1 MTNQLLPYNAT
12 AGEKREL
19 ARMIQ
24 QYDLGKAVRQ
34 ALEGQRISGVEG
46 ELNDELISRTQGRI
60 PYQNG
65 QLRVPDAVF
74 RTGTTGNF
82 ESTGQGSAFLGGRGT
97 AITSPRNTPLLDR
110 LGVRTFI
117 SPGHN
122 LNIPQFT
129 AGGLTLKNEGAT
141 ADETGTLAHIEL
153 KPQIAIGQTKATKE
167 LLEQGRPNQVVEA
180 LIAELRAD
188 AGRVMDQAA
197 FDLLVDDTDGITTNV
212 TEATTG
218 GGSTPV
224 PITQDV
230 LDDMLRDAFNNKGE
244 LEGMAYVG
252 SPKAFELL
260 QAIQTNNVFA
270 LDKPSQTING
280 RRFFGSNELSNH
292 TDGTARL
299 IVGNFA
305 QGLVKAEFGVTD
317 IMVNPFTFATQG
329 EAQVVVTKFFD
340 VKVLDERVFSIYRE
354 EV

>member
-1 MTNQLLPYNAT
+1 MTRQLLPYHAS
-12 AGEKREL
+12 ASEKREL
-19 ARMIQ
+19 TRMIQ

-34 ALEGQRISGVEG
+34 ALEGVRISGVEG
-46 ELNDELISRTQGRI
+46 ELNDEMMQRTENRL

-74 RTGTTGNF
+74 RAGTTGNF
-82 ESTGQGSAFLGGRGT
+82 ESTGQGVAFVGGRGS
-97 AITSPRNTPLLDR
+97 AITSPRNVPLLDR

-129 AGGLTLKNEGAT
+129 AGGLTLKAEGAT
-141 ADETGTLAHIEL
+141 ADETGTLSHVEL
-153 KPQIAIGQTKATKE
+153 KPQIAVGQTKATKQ

-180 LIAELRAD
+180 LVSELRAD
-188 AGRVMDQAA
+188 AGRVIDKTA
-197 FDLLVDDTDGITTNV
+197 FDLLVDDTNGITTNV

-218 GGSTPV
+218 GGATPV

-230 LDDMLRDAFNNKGE
+230 LDDMLRDSFSNKAE
-244 LEGMAYVG
+244 LEGVAYVG
-252 SPKAFELL
+252 STKAFELI
-260 QAIQTNNVFA
+260 QAIQTNNVYA

-317 IMVNPFTFATQG
+317 IMVNPMTFATQG
-329 EAQVVVTKFFD
+329 EAQVVVSKFFD
-340 VKVLDERVFSIYRE
+340 VQLLDERVFSIYRE